1 MSKQVVSAFIT
12 DVNMNPVTG
21 LHVMTHQ
28 YLNLSGGGWDGAE
41 QLIEGIL
48 LFPNKTARTN
58 VALKGADG
66 KFISFRDVNDH
77 DIKAAVEMLKP
88 FPTGA

>member
-1 MSKQVVSAFIT
+1 MYKQVVSAFIT
-12 DVNMNPVTG
+12 DVNNAVVG
-21 LHVMTHQ
+21 SRISTHK
-28 YLNLSGGGWDGAE
+28 YLTDEWDGSE
-41 QLIEGIL
+41 GLIEGIL
-48 LFPNKTARTN
+48 LFPNRTARTN

-66 KFISFRDVNDH
+66 KFISFREVSDP

>member
-12 DVNMNPVTG
+12 DVNNAIVG
-21 LHVMTHQ
+21 SRISTHK
-28 YLNLSGGGWDGAE
+28 YLTDEWDGSE
-41 QLIEGIL
+41 ELIEGIL
-48 LFPNKTARTN
+48 LFPNRTARTN

-66 KFISFRDVNDH
+66 KFISFREVSDPDV
-77 DIKAAVEMLKP
+77 KAAVEMLKP

>member
-12 DVNMNPVTG
+12 DVNNTIVG
-21 LHVMTHQ
+21 SRISTHK
-28 YLNLSGGGWDGAE
+28 YLTDEWDGSE
-41 QLIEGIL
+41 ELIEGIL
-48 LFPNKTARTN
+48 LFPNRTARTN

-66 KFISFRDVNDH
+66 KFISFREVSDP

>member
-12 DVNMNPVTG
+12 DVNNTIVGSRISTYK
-21 LHVMTHQ
+21 
-28 YLNLSGGGWDGAE
+28 YLTDEWGGSE
-41 QLIEGIL
+41 ELIEGIL
-48 LFPNKTARTN
+48 LFPNRTARTN

-66 KFISFRDVNDH
+66 KFISFREVSDP

-88 FPTGA
+88 FHTGA